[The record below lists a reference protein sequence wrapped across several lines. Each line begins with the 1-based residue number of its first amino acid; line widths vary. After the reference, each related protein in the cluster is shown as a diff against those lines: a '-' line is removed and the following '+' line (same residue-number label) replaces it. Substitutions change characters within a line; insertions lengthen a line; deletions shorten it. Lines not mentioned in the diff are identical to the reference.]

1 MEVAENG
8 TEAAMDVFRC
18 SFYTPLNKA
27 LVKVLAKMERLVLV
41 VFLFRDNWLWLRL
54 LPVH

>member
-18 SFYTPLNKA
+18 SLYTLLNKA

-41 VFLFRDNWLWLRL
+41 VFLLGNN
-54 LPVH
+54 